1 MKQNRGLPF
10 LQISLLQLPLLLA
23 QLTGSGGIILNLM
36 RPQVEAQMTRECE
49 KAMGTVEPN
58 FTAFRSLCSE
68 IARPASVCV
77 VQEIERNGTILQV
90 AVEALWGKP
99 GPESM
104 KVAAVC
110 ISRLLETA
118 RSSWDQ
124 QFPAR

>member
-1 MKQNRGLPF
+1 MVVPF
-10 LQISLLQLPLLLA
+10 LQISLLQTPLLLA
-23 QLTGSGGIILNLM
+23 QLTGFGGSVLNLM
-36 RPQVEAQMTRECE
+36 RPQVEARMTRECE
-49 KAMGTVEPN
+49 KAMGSVESN

-77 VQEIERNGTILQV
+77 VQEVERNGTILQL
-90 AVEALWGKP
+90 AAEALGGKP

-110 ISRLLETA
+110 ISRLVETA